1 MSTSR
6 VNLTQHRNVTPPSN
20 FTDQPLTPP
29 LTDQKPFTEARRIIA
44 HFRQIQEGK
53 NTGGESLREFQLVK
67 GEYEQIERTLQ
78 QDDVLAG
85 CVKDKIRLVDLRDRE
100 DPD

>member
-1 MSTSR
+1 M
-6 VNLTQHRNVTPPSN
+6 
-20 FTDQPLTPP
+20 
-29 LTDQKPFTEARRIIA
+29 
-44 HFRQIQEGK
+44 
-53 NTGGESLREFQLVK
+53 REFQLVK